1 MRQILMM
8 LHPNYEV
15 KIRWFCLSRVAPGWE
30 LSRAPVHT
38 RNPKIVRAVQ
48 HWLYGGEALNV
59 AVTFAASRV
68 LYQQL

>member
-1 MRQILMM
+1 MVL
-8 LHPNYEV
+8 
-15 KIRWFCLSRVAPGWE
+15 FVASSPWMGTQWGPC
-30 LSRAPVHT
+30 SHKKPQ
-38 RNPKIVRAVQ
+38 IVRAVQ